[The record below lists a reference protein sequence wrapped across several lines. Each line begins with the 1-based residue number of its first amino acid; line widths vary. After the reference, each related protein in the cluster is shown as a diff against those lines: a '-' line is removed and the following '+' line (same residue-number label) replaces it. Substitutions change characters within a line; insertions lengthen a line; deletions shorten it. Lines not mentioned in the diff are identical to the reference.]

1 MIQFA
6 DNHQK
11 GEAMMALPE
20 PMKEVLKM
28 PRAYI
33 SNVLYTMIGQPFK
46 DWVNEQVE
54 KRNAKIM
61 KDQNLAISMD
71 P

>member
-1 MIQFA
+1 MLQFA
-6 DNHQK
+6 ENHK
-11 GEAMMALPE
+11 NGEALMALPE

-28 PRAYI
+28 PRSYI

-46 DWVNEQVE
+46 DWVNEQIE
-54 KRNAKIM
+54 KRNIKIVE
-61 KDQNLAISMD
+61 DQNLAIQMD

>member
-1 MIQFA
+1 
-6 DNHQK
+6 
-11 GEAMMALPE
+11 MALPE

-28 PRAYI
+28 PRSYI

-46 DWVNEQVE
+46 DWVNEQIE
-54 KRNAKIM
+54 KRNAKIVE
-61 KDQNLAISMD
+61 DQNLAIQMD